1 MVSPSYIDTK
11 FLKLL
16 TFTWKKACLS
26 AQIFLF
32 KKREKNTTIIQYFTN
47 VYVSCF
53 CFLCDTLCT
62 RMSSHQLNKEC
73 RTNIKSLSVDALQAH
88 SKMWLIHWETKQR
101 LQSFFLQ
108 SWNPQWWRVK
118 REHYTTHDKSPVR
131 DRKGPLAF
139 SHSQCKWLLSCLTL
153 VSKVLYEVLH
163 LTFVTSLLYQFCN
176 AL

>member
-1 MVSPSYIDTK
+1 MANIYFWKKPAFQLRSS
-11 FLKLL
+11 FLKKR
-16 TFTWKKACLS
+16 KKHDHHPVFYKCVRKL
-26 AQIFLF
+26 
-32 KKREKNTTIIQYFTN
+32 
-47 VYVSCF
+47 F

-62 RMSSHQLNKEC
+62 RMSHQLNKEC
-73 RTNIKSLSVDALQAH
+73 RTNINSFSVEALQPH

-118 REHYTTHDKSPVR
+118 REHYTTQDKSPVR

-139 SHSQCKWLLSCLTL
+139 SHFQCKWLLSCLTL

-163 LTFVTSLLYQFCN
+163 LTFVTSLPSICN